1 MSRLELFYDLVFVFA
16 FLNVTALTS
25 ERMTAGA
32 LLSGLVVLALLWW
45 CWTGFATVGNA
56 VRADQ
61 GLIPLVGLTTTAAI
75 FVLGLS
81 IPEAFVDEP
90 GGLPGPFV
98 FASCY
103 FLVRALQVLVFW
115 SVVRGVPELR
125 RRWLL
130 VALPLWIS
138 TALIL
143 VAALVPQRFFEGNAE
158 AATRLG
164 LWVVALLVEYGLGA
178 RVRTAGWTVVSAG
191 HWSERHALI
200 VLVALGES
208 VISLGTG
215 PNLRPGLPLNWE
227 ILVAAV
233 LGVAV
238 IAALWWAYFDTLAL
252 AVEQCL
258 HQTHGGDRV
267 SLARDAYTYLHFP
280 IIAGIIM
287 FALGLKRIL
296 AEVANPDL
304 ADWSDKVDRADL
316 YVLYGGVVLY
326 EFALNAISLR
336 AFRTI
341 RISPAGAATM
351 LLLLTP
357 LAVRMP
363 ALIALGLLAIV
374 SVSLVT
380 VRVLR
385 PAQARREV
393 REAALGE
400 QIALEAEETQWR
412 GPHRRE

>member
-1 MSRLELFYDLVFVFA
+1 MTRLELFYDLVFVFA

-25 ERMTAGA
+25 EEMTSGA

-61 GLIPLVGLTTTAAI
+61 GLVPLAGLASTAAI
-75 FVLGLS
+75 LVLGLS
-81 IPEAFVDEP
+81 IPEAFIDEP
-90 GGLPGPFV
+90 GGLPGPLV

-103 FLVRALQVLVFW
+103 FLVRVLQVLVFW
-115 SVVRGVPELR
+115 SVVRGSSELR

-130 VALPLWIS
+130 LALPVWIS
-138 TALIL
+138 TILIL
-143 VAALVPQRFFEGNAE
+143 VAALLPPRIFEG
-158 AATRLG
+158 AAVSGVRFG
-164 LWVVALLVEYGLGA
+164 LWVVALLVEYGVGA
-178 RVRTAGWTVVSAG
+178 AVWRSGWTLRSAG

-215 PNLRPGLPLNWE
+215 PNLRPGLPLTWE
-227 ILVAAV
+227 ILVATM

-258 HQTHGGDRV
+258 HQTQGPKRV
-267 SLARDAYTYLHFP
+267 SLARDAYTYLHLP
-280 IIAGIIM
+280 LIAGIIM

-296 AEVANPDL
+296 AEI
-304 ADWSDKVDRADL
+304 ADPALSDWADTVDQADL

-326 EFALNAISLR
+326 ELALNAISLR

-341 RISPAGAATM
+341 RLSPAGAATM

-357 LAVRMP
+357 LAVQMP
-363 ALIALGLLAIV
+363 ALIALGLLVIV

-380 VRVLR
+380 LKVLR
-385 PAQARREV
+385 PAQSRREV
-393 REAALGE
+393 REAALSE
-400 QIALEAEETQWR
+400 QIALEAEETRWR
-412 GPHRRE
+412 ARHRRE